1 MAEKEKDN
9 VEGDV
14 RKRIALSGRTLFGT
28 AILGI
33 LLFSM
38 VIGSVFMENV
48 DSELI
53 SASSQLR
60 PLVLSN
66 IENFETSNDIALR
79 KAAWKLVQTPLL
91 SHIAIFDARGH
102 AIVWVT
108 SPAHG
113 VGSDTDNSDIKVLSA
128 VLNKNK
134 LMMET
139 KGSELVEM
147 QLPSG
152 KNIYR
157 AYTPV
162 SKKGVRMGELEMGFF
177 KSEVVSRA
185 FHNLRT
191 PAAVALGAVL
201 LLTLITGGY
210 MKRWENAKTNQM
222 TDYIETRFEKIKTDF
237 YRKMLEQKREIESK
251 EVDGGSFFNI
261 MEAIRDISGATD
273 LQAFV
278 RRSVL
283 ASVRLFRCRMASFYV
298 YRSSNGTGA
307 WELSGRYD
315 GKSYIHD
322 VQETLD
328 PAGHARLK
336 EALGIGATE
345 ILQGYPSEAVQGL
358 VISVSAEKPLG
369 VFLLTNKVG
378 NFDSKDLMAAR
389 VFAGFLPNLLSW
401 HLR

>member
-1 MAEKEKDN
+1 MAEKEN
-9 VEGDV
+9 VEGDI
-14 RKRIALSGRTLFGT
+14 RKRLATSGRVLFGT
-28 AILGI
+28 AAVGLV
-33 LLFSM
+33 LFSL
-38 VIGSVFMENV
+38 VIGSVFTENV

-53 SASSQLR
+53 AASSQLR

-66 IENFETSNDIALR
+66 IENFETSNDVALR

-91 SHIAIFDARGH
+91 SHIAIFDAHGRP
-102 AIVWVT
+102 IVWVT

-113 VGSDTDNSDIKVLSA
+113 VDTDNPDIKSLSM

-139 KGSELVEM
+139 RGAELVEM

-152 KNIYR
+152 KGIYR

-191 PAAVALGAVL
+191 PAAVALGAIL
-201 LLTLITGGY
+201 LLTLIAAGY
-210 MKRWENAKTNQM
+210 LKRWENTKTDQM
-222 TDYIETRFEKIKTDF
+222 TEYIEGRFEKIKGDF
-237 YRKMLEQKREIESK
+237 YRKMLDQKREIESK

-261 MEAIRDISGATD
+261 MEAVRDISGATD

-278 RRSVL
+278 RRAVL
-283 ASVRLFRCRMASFYV
+283 ASVRLFRCRMVSFYIF
-298 YRSSNGTGA
+298 RASNGAGA
-307 WELSGRYD
+307 WELAGRYD
-315 GKSYIHD
+315 GKSYMHD
-322 VQETLD
+322 VQEILD
-328 PAGHARLK
+328 AAGHDRLK
-336 EALGIGATE
+336 EALNIGATE
-345 ILQGYPSEAVQGL
+345 ILQGYPSEALQGL
-358 VISVSAEKPLG
+358 LISVSAEKPMG
-369 VFLLTNKVG
+369 VFVLTNKVG
-378 NFDSKDLMAAR
+378 NYDSKDLMAAR

-401 HLR
+401 HLK